1 MNIMSLKDIKTCIHE
16 KYPEKF
22 TDEEIEN
29 LPIIL
34 IDEYDSQSTT
44 ISSEKHIVVKDV
56 GEEPPFD
63 IDTYNFPYFTRALFI
78 VAF

>member
-1 MNIMSLKDIKTCIHE
+1 MNIMSLKDIKKCIHE
-16 KYPEKF
+16 KYPGKY
-22 TDEEIEN
+22 TDEDIEN

-44 ISSEKHIVVKDV
+44 ISEKHIVVKDV
-56 GEEPPFD
+56 GDEQPFD
-63 IDTYNFPYFTRALFI
+63 IDEYNFPDLTRALFI